1 MRPKEKD
8 ALKRERWSE
17 RQRKRDID
25 KAKERE
31 REREKQTVELSNLGV
46 PRASTAKGT
55 KP

>member
-31 REREKQTVELSNLGV
+31 RERETVELSNLGV